1 MLAFKRHKEEL
12 DVLGYSLTDVVLSKK
27 EIRLLGAAIKKY
39 SSNFS
44 VRQLVKKVPQVLAII
59 LKNPSFTELFQTI
72 CGTDYFL
79 SKAIY
84 FNKQNRS
91 NWFVGYHQ
99 DISIGVEKKII
110 ANGYAHWTRKKDL
123 LGVIP
128 PVTILESIVTFRIH
142 LDNVNDN
149 NGALKIIEKSH
160 QKGII
165 RIDENFD
172 PSPFGREVICNAR
185 QGQVMLMKPL
195 LLHAS
200 DRLIS
205 KSDRRIIHLEFCNK
219 DIPMGWSEKKKIS

>member
-1 MLAFKRHKEEL
+1 ML
-12 DVLGYSLTDVVLSKK
+12 SIST
-27 EIRLLGAAIKKY
+27 
-39 SSNFS
+39 
-44 VRQLVKKVPQVLAII
+44 
-59 LKNPSFTELFQTI
+59 
-72 CGTDYFL
+72 
-79 SKAIY
+79 
-84 FNKQNRS
+84 NRIGQIG
-91 NWFVGYHQ
+91 FVGYHQ

-195 LLHAS
+195 LLHVI
-200 DRLIS
+200 DQS
-205 KSDRRIIHLEFCNK
+205 KSDRCFAIRIYLW
-219 DIPMGWSEKKKIS
+219 DGQKKSN